1 MLSKSSKYAIKAVI
15 FLALNSSKENKV
27 MVKDIAKP
35 INVPQA
41 YIAKLLQD
49 LVKNNIVSSVRGPNG
64 GFYLD
69 DRNKEQSIFS
79 IISVIDGEKK
89 LGTCMLS
96 LEKCKERK
104 PCPLH
109 NILSTSRDEILKNLK
124 EKTIEDLSLDVK
136 SGNSFLPL

>member
-1 MLSKSSKYAIKAVI
+1 
-15 FLALNSSKENKV
+15 

-49 LVKNNIVSSVRGPNG
+49 LVKSDIVSSVRGPKG

-69 DRNKEQSIFS
+69 EKNREQSVFS
-79 IISVIDGEKK
+79 IISVINGEKK
-89 LGTCMLS
+89 LSTCMLS
-96 LEKCKERK
+96 LEKCKEDR

-109 NILSTSRDEILKNLK
+109 SILSDSRDEILKNLK
-124 EKTIEDLSLDVK
+124 GKTIKELALDVK
-136 SGNSFLPL
+136 SGNSFLPV